1 MCVLWMIK
9 MTECGMN
16 HNGLCGLQSAGNL
29 PFKCNGTE
37 VCPIFRKMLAL
48 ESLASKEEWMS
59 VDGDVTYTFTGEE
72 LK

>member
-1 MCVLWMIK
+1 

-16 HNGLCGLQSAGNL
+16 HDGLCGLQSAGNL

-37 VCPIFRKMLAL
+37 ICPIFRRMLAL

-59 VDGDVTYTFTGEE
+59 VDGDVKYTFTG
-72 LK
+72 KN

>member
-1 MCVLWMIK
+1 

-48 ESLASKEEWMS
+48 EQMAYP
-59 VDGDVTYTFTGEE
+59 DGLRYVFTGSN
-72 LK
+72 

>member
-1 MCVLWMIK
+1 

-37 VCPIFRKMLAL
+37 KCPIFRKMLAL

-59 VDGDVTYTFTGEE
+59 VDGDVTYTFMG
-72 LK
+72 LN